1 MFAVVL
7 FPSPPLPSPPPY
19 ETRYKYLSESK
30 PGTGYGKERYNE
42 QSHKVSR
49 SNLNFKKIA
58 IVIDGFFRF
67 PFVVERKKLAACS
80 SRCEQL
86 APLSRLE
93 TTCYKIFAII
103 LSRERGEE
111 RRGGRLWIVFGS
123 FFSRSVEKSSI
134 APEPPSFPPPFLRFF
149 SMAERS
155 WAKVTHKLHAPRRFN
170 FPS

>member
-1 MFAVVL
+1 MITRKKISVKNSNNKFKNNKMF
-7 FPSPPLPSPPPY
+7 
-19 ETRYKYLSESK
+19 
-30 PGTGYGKERYNE
+30 N
-42 QSHKVSR
+42 
-49 SNLNFKKIA
+49 NLNFKKIA

-111 RRGGRLWIVFGS
+111 RRGGRLSVLAL

-134 APEPPSFPPPFLRFF
+134 APEPPSSPPPFLRFF